1 MTEQT
6 TTKTYTVIVTDGG
19 EEGGQYQRPVKVTSD
34 VEFGYAQV
42 AEQARKQMRRGEV
55 IVRVDGMEW

>member
-6 TTKTYTVIVTDGG
+6 TAKTYTAIITDGG
-19 EEGGQYQRPVKVTSD
+19 EEGGQYRRPVKVTSD
-34 VEFGYAQV
+34 VELSYAQV

-55 IVRVDGMEW
+55 IVSIDGIEW